1 MDKLSVEQRESLC
14 QKIDNLARRGILADW
29 GYAVPI
35 APSPSPSPSPSPTI
49 DDPELRLGSSAP
61 PDKPSPSV
69 VDKPILVADGI
80 PVTGL
85 FNQTPTSPIEPPD
98 AQDVECVN
106 YVPVV
111 GVGSHD
117 LETKLIP
124 VSELNPFDNIVLLTG
139 TRSPEDDPRYTI
151 EASPLY
157 RTVSVPLIGHLE
169 SF

>member
-1 MDKLSVEQRESLC
+1 M
-14 QKIDNLARRGILADW
+14 
-29 GYAVPI
+29 
-35 APSPSPSPSPSPTI
+35 PSPSPSPSPTI
-49 DDPELRLGSSAP
+49 NDPELRLGSSTP

-69 VDKPILVADGI
+69 VDKPIFIADCI

-117 LETKLIP
+117 LETKLIL
-124 VSELNPFDNIVLLTG
+124 VSELNPFENIVLLTG
-139 TRSPEDDPRYTI
+139 THSPEDDLCYTI
-151 EASPLY
+151 DASPLY
-157 RTVSVPLIGHLE
+157 QTVSVPLIGHLE